1 MALARPPSQTS
12 SSSPDGWH
20 GYKYWLANVPYPNG
34 NDSFENPSVLASDD
48 AAFWQI
54 PAGGT
59 NPLVSAPPCDHNNDP
74 DLVYNPA
81 TDELWLYYLDTRRSS
96 RCGASYNDNYLKLI
110 KSSDGVHWS
119 EPLTLIDWPLA
130 TNPLY
135 VSPTITVVNGT
146 LYLWAVNSAT
156 FTMRTASSSDGMHFG
171 PSSGLNIANLAWH
184 VDVEYVPSKSE

>member
-146 LYLWAVNSAT
+146 LYLWGGQLGDVYHA
-156 FTMRTASSSDGMHFG
+156 DGIVERRHAFR
-171 PSSGLNIANLAWH
+171 PVVRAEHRQSRLARGRRIRP
-184 VDVEYVPSKSE
+184 EQE